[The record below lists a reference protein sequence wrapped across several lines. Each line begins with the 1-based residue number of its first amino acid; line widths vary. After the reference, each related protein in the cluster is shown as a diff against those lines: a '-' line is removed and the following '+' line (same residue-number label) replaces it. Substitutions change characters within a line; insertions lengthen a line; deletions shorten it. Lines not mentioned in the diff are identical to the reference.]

1 MNKSESIANIAQ
13 ALSLFQGE
21 VANPKN
27 TANNPFFKSKYCPL
41 NEVINTTRPI
51 LAKHGLSVL
60 QSPSGDGEHIVVTT
74 LLMHS
79 SGEWIEGEPLVL
91 KADKVTAQGAG
102 SAISYGR
109 RYALSA
115 ILGISSDE
123 DDDGNH
129 ANGNKDKPDT
139 KPRQNTAIPQTN
151 TAQPKHDKPYQP
163 VNFANFWGSCRT
175 LGFSKEEVHV
185 IAKAESLKD
194 WDREKLNNLHN
205 ILKGLSP
212 KKEVNGNE

>member
-1 MNKSESIANIAQ
+1 MKKSESIASLAM
-13 ALSLFQGE
+13 ALSKFQGE
-21 VANPKN
+21 VINPKN
-27 TANNPFFKSKYCPL
+27 TANNPFFKSSYCPL
-41 NEVINTTRPI
+41 NEVINATRSI

-79 SGEWIEGEPLVL
+79 SGEWIEGDPLVL

-123 DDDGNH
+123 DDD
-129 ANGNKDKPDT
+129 ANIAAGNKDKADPPKLVENVNWVQFWDACKKLGYTMEEVQKIANT
-139 KPRQNTAIPQTN
+139 K
-151 TAQPKHDKPYQP
+151 D
-163 VNFANFWGSCRT
+163 
-175 LGFSKEEVHV
+175 FSKWTKD
-185 IAKAESLKD
+185 KANALYNDLKTM
-194 WDREKLNNLHN
+194 KLSATVGGTN
-205 ILKGLSP
+205 
-212 KKEVNGNE
+212 